1 MLKTIQIKP
10 KKEIQIPSYNELFK
24 DLSKKKEQLSSR
36 IIHKSSISNP
46 INYKDLKTQISKTST
61 EKNSPLKTISF
72 KNTSRFNLNNRNPK
86 IKFSKSEKELKKIK
100 EINDFYN
107 SSYKIGF
114 QEQSKR
120 KVIIPDYYSP
130 SRCKIILLFGDQE
143 EYNKLKKERD
153 ELIVNIKKLEDKI
166 KNANEQLEQIN
177 KEIELISENNL
188 KLVYER
194 KKEEEQHENDLK
206 EIPFVKEDIENIKNK
221 IHLTHIET
229 KNYKIEAFK
238 IQDEINDINIK
249 IEEMKKLIEKQIK
262 ENAKIKHELDIQKMK
277 NEELKNGID
286 FDSDSF
292 IKDVTKLI
300 SSKEKENQNLLS
312 SLQ

>member
-1 MLKTIQIKP
+1 MLKTIKIKQ

-24 DLSKKKEQLSSR
+24 DLSKKKEQLSSK
-36 IIHKSSISNP
+36 IIYKSSISNP
-46 INYKDLKTQISKTST
+46 ST

-72 KNTSRFNLNNRNPK
+72 KNTSRFNLQPK
-86 IKFSKSEKELKKIK
+86 NSKIRYSKSEKEIKQLK

-166 KNANEQLEQIN
+166 ANVNEQLEQIN
-177 KEIELISENNL
+177 KQIELISESNL
-188 KLVYER
+188 KIVYEQ
-194 KKEEEQHENDLK
+194 KKEEQQHELDLK
-206 EIPFVKEDIENIKNK
+206 AIPIVKEDIENIKNK

-238 IQDEINDINIK
+238 IKDEINEINIK

-262 ENAKIKHELDIQKMK
+262 ENAKIQHEIDMQKLK
-277 NEELKNGID
+277 NEELKHGINI
-286 FDSDSF
+286 DSDSF

-300 SSKEKENQNLLS
+300 PPKEKENQNVLN

>member
-143 EYNKLKKERD
+143 EYNKLKK
-153 ELIVNIKKLEDKI
+153 
-166 KNANEQLEQIN
+166 
-177 KEIELISENNL
+177 
-188 KLVYER
+188 R
-194 KKEEEQHENDLK
+194 KR
-206 EIPFVKEDIENIKNK
+206 
-221 IHLTHIET
+221 
-229 KNYKIEAFK
+229 
-238 IQDEINDINIK
+238 
-249 IEEMKKLIEKQIK
+249 
-262 ENAKIKHELDIQKMK
+262 
-277 NEELKNGID
+277 
-286 FDSDSF
+286 
-292 IKDVTKLI
+292 
-300 SSKEKENQNLLS
+300 
-312 SLQ
+312 

>member
-10 KKEIQIPSYNELFK
+10 KKEIQIPSCNELFK

-292 IKDVTKLI
+292 IKDITKLI

>member
-1 MLKTIQIKP
+1 MLKTIKIKQ

-24 DLSKKKEQLSSR
+24 DLSKKKEQLSSK

-46 INYKDLKTQISKTST
+46 INYKEIKNQISNPST

-72 KNTSRFNLNNRNPK
+72 KNTNRFNLQPK
-86 IKFSKSEKELKKIK
+86 NSKIRYSKSEKEIKQLK

-166 KNANEQLEQIN
+166 ANVNEQLEQIN
-177 KEIELISENNL
+177 KQIELISESNL
-188 KLVYER
+188 KIVYEQ
-194 KKEEEQHENDLK
+194 KKEEQQHELDLK
-206 EIPFVKEDIENIKNK
+206 AIPIVKEDIENIKNK

-238 IQDEINDINIK
+238 IKDEINEINIK

-262 ENAKIKHELDIQKMK
+262 ENAKIQHEIDMQKLK
-277 NEELKNGID
+277 NEELKHGINI
-286 FDSDSF
+286 DSDSF

-300 SSKEKENQNLLS
+300 PPKEKENQNVLN